1 MNMIK
6 IQNLLEPPTYTS
18 NASSIPQGSMNIS
31 SPFVPQVIALL
42 AFSITA
48 GFNSIGPND
57 NRVDCLGFSNNNVTL
72 DRASINFGYPY
83 SGFVVTFSPQQ
94 PPNATQPFCQ
104 VPPGRQL
111 FSTSAEFFVA
121 MGVLSMVYVIVALI
135 VYILFITPDLVL
147 AKWLVIGV
155 S

>member
-1 MNMIK
+1 
-6 IQNLLEPPTYTS
+6 
-18 NASSIPQGSMNIS
+18 MNIS
-31 SPFVPQVIALL
+31 SPFAPQVIALL

-48 GFNSIGPND
+48 GFNTIGPND
-57 NRVDCLGFSNNNVTL
+57 NRVDCFGFSNNNVTL
-72 DRASINFGYPY
+72 DRVSINFGYPY

-94 PPNATQPFCQ
+94 PPNATQPICQ

-111 FSTSAEFFVA
+111 FSSSAEFFVA

-155 S
+155 SWGLMTWIWSCNLVVVM